1 MLRAAIHNKA
11 MRNTHE
17 GRTLPTTLIFSSGK
31 VDVMNRSVR
40 VLHVDDEPRFTG
52 LTTTHLQRI
61 DDRYVVE
68 TAESVTEGLD
78 RLADGRFD
86 CVVSDYDM
94 PGKNGIDFLEAV
106 RESDPNL
113 PFILFTGKGS
123 EEVASDAI
131 SAGVTDYLQKDT
143 ATEQFELLA
152 NRIENAVSQHRTE
165 HELEQQR
172 IVLETVIENLP
183 AGILVE
189 DESREVL
196 TANTEL
202 LELFGDD
209 VSVEEF
215 VGADCAQLARELK
228 DVFVRSEEFLASIED
243 HLDAREPVIGETFE
257 LADGRIVERDYIP
270 YELPSGAANLW
281 MYRDV
286 TDDREQTRLLE
297 GLFEQSLHGISIK
310 EIITDEEG
318 TPVDYEYLHVN
329 DQFEELTGLDGDAIV
344 GRRATEA
351 IDGIEDTGFIET
363 FGEVALG
370 GEPKRFES
378 YSEPLDRH
386 YEISV
391 FSPTDERFITIFS
404 DITERKARQKEL
416 EKFKFFVEHTPDFMI
431 ILEEDL
437 TVRYQSPI
445 SPAVEY
451 EPLVIT
457 ADDPI
462 QYIHPEDRNATVSGF
477 QQSLDNPD
485 EVVTSEFRAKD
496 AEGTWRWFET
506 RSQNFIGTEPIDGV
520 LVTIREVT
528 ERKEKERRLQRQNER
543 LDQFASVVSHDLRNP
558 LNVADGRL
566 DLLAEDCDSEHVA
579 EIEWALDRMDQLID
593 DVLTLARDGET
604 VGKTDPVALDA
615 LVVQCWSNVAT
626 GEATLTCET
635 SGEIRADRSRLSQLL
650 ENLFRNSVEH
660 NARPVTITVGDLSD
674 GFYIEDDG
682 RGIPAAEREAVF
694 EAGHTSTEDGTGF
707 GLAIVAEIASA
718 HGWEVDVTGSTAGG
732 ARFEITGVE
741 QVE

>member
-1 MLRAAIHNKA
+1 
-11 MRNTHE
+11 
-17 GRTLPTTLIFSSGK
+17 
-31 VDVMNRSVR
+31 MNGSVR
-40 VLHVDDEPRFTG
+40 VLHVDDEPRFAG
-52 LTTTHLQRI
+52 VTTTHLQRI

-68 TAESVTEGLD
+68 TAESATEGLE
-78 RLADGRFD
+78 RLADDRFD

-106 RESDPNL
+106 RDSYPTL

-123 EEVASDAI
+123 EEVASEAI

-143 ATEQFELLA
+143 GTEQFELLT

-202 LELFGDD
+202 LDLFGDD
-209 VSVEEF
+209 VGVEEF

-228 DVFVRSEEFLASIED
+228 EVFERSEEFLTSIED
-243 HLDAREPVIGETFE
+243 CLDARDPVIGETFE
-257 LADGRIVERDYIP
+257 LADGRIVERDYVP
-270 YELPSGAANLW
+270 YELPSGPANLW

-310 EIITDEEG
+310 EIITDEDG
-318 TPVDYEYLHVN
+318 TPVDYEYLQVN
-329 DQFEELTGLDGDAIV
+329 DQFEELTGLDGDTIV
-344 GRRATEA
+344 GRRATDA

-370 GEPKRFES
+370 GDPIRFEQ

-386 YEISV
+386 YEISA
-391 FSPTDERFITIFS
+391 FSPIDGRFITIFS
-404 DITERKARQKEL
+404 DITERKVRQKEL

-451 EPLVIT
+451 DPLVVT

-462 QYIHPEDRNATVSGF
+462 QYIHPDDQQEAIGAF
-477 QQSLDNPD
+477 QQSLNNPD
-485 EVVTSEFRAKD
+485 EVVTSEFRAED

-506 RSQNFIGTEPIDGV
+506 RTQNFIGTEPIDGV

-528 ERKEKERRLQRQNER
+528 ERKENERQLQRQNQR
-543 LDQFASVVSHDLRNP
+543 LDEFASVVSHDLRNP
-558 LNVADGRL
+558 LNVASGRL
-566 DLLAEDCDSEHVA
+566 DLLVEDCDSEHVA
-579 EIEWALDRMDQLID
+579 EIEWALDRMDRLID

-604 VGKTDPVALDA
+604 VGETDPVRLDP
-615 LVVQCWSNVAT
+615 LVTQCWTGVAT
-626 GEATLTCET
+626 GDATLTGEA
-635 SGEIRADRSRLSQLL
+635 GMEIRADRSRLAQLL

-660 NARPVTITVGDLSD
+660 NPEPVTVTVGELEG
-674 GFYIEDDG
+674 GFFVEDDG
-682 RGIPAAEREAVF
+682 RGIPEDDRENVF
-694 EAGHTSTEDGTGF
+694 ETGYSATDDGTGF
-707 GLAIVAEIASA
+707 GLAIVAEIVSA
-718 HGWEVDVTGSTAGG
+718 HGWEIDVTESETGG